1 MLAPPTTCPHRLKG
15 DDEWSLK
22 VRRISSLTR
31 IVMPAASVLAVTVL
45 AGCGALKGDDAAGP
59 GAGGKSAAAGM
70 GSGDK
75 VGMGNGESITI
86 GKSYWHAGWKVD
98 LTAATVR
105 ASKEDPAQSVMAID
119 GMFNNLGKDDA
130 EPKSQLTLEAGGE
143 SLPLDDQETELPQV
157 PGGGKQRGTIV
168 FDLKDPAKVT
178 DATLV
183 VGNPENSQ
191 ATIPFGDG
199 GTLLT
204 QEPRSFPLDLSG
216 SVKTTGATGVKTAVT
231 VKGAELRAD
240 DVRRH
245 EESKKDT
252 LFLTVTYAVT
262 TTYTCTCSPM
272 WNPADGLAL
281 RLPDGTKVGVD
292 PNEGLDDVVPNTVSG
307 VANPD
312 LKTRFIIKDPTPG
325 DYQLVVR
332 FQGKQKAMPFT
343 IPAA

>member
-1 MLAPPTTCPHRLKG
+1 
-15 DDEWSLK
+15 
-22 VRRISSLTR
+22 
-31 IVMPAASVLAVTVL
+31 MPAASVLAVTVL
-45 AGCGALKGDDAAGP
+45 VGCGGAKGDAAGP
-59 GAGGKSAAAGM
+59 GAGDKSAAAGM

-75 VGMGNGESITI
+75 VGMGTGESITI

-98 LTAATVR
+98 LTTAKVR

-130 EPKSQLTLEAGGE
+130 EPQSQLTLEAGGE

-168 FDLKDPAKVT
+168 FDLKDPASAT
-178 DATLV
+178 GGTLV
-183 VGNPENSQ
+183 VGNSENNQ
-191 ATIPFGDG
+191 ATIPLGDG
-199 GTLLT
+199 GTGTLLT

-216 SVKTTGATGVKTAVT
+216 SVKTTGPTGVKTAVT

-252 LFLTVTYAVT
+252 FFLTVKYAVT

-281 RLPDGTKVGVD
+281 ELPDGTTVGVD
-292 PNEGLDDVVPNTVSG
+292 PNEGLDDVVANTVSG
-307 VANPD
+307 VSNPD

-325 DYQLVVR
+325 DYKLVVR